1 MAYQL
6 SDECLN
12 PQPIGKTKVG
22 LAVRVFSESTINAMT
37 YYVKNGHIEWQG
49 TLNFLTLVA

>member
-12 PQPIGKTKVG
+12 PQPIEKTKVG
-22 LAVRVFSESTINAMT
+22 LATINAMT
-37 YYVKNGHIEWQG
+37 YLIGE
-49 TLNFLTLVA
+49 NFVGGK